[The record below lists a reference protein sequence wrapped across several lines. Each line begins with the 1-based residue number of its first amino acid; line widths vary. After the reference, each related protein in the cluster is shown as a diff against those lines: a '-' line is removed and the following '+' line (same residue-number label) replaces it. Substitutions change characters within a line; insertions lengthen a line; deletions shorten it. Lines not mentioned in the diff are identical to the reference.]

1 MGKIMK
7 KPRISIIIPVY
18 NAEAFLRA
26 TVSDVLNQTWRDLEL
41 ILVDDGSKDGSWELC
56 RAIAQEDPRVRVFHK
71 ENGGAG
77 SARNVGIRAAE
88 GELIGFVDSDDHIR
102 PDMYEKMLEACDRR
116 LDGCRPAGASEAGQ
130 LTLPFLVQTGREEVD
145 EEGNLLPADLITPEA
160 ECFEDP
166 ESFIRSLL
174 LYTGDASYCTKL
186 VPRSC
191 FFPEGKEP
199 LLFPEGQLG
208 EDFWLHMQMLP
219 DTSGVLR
226 IPETGYQV
234 VHRRGSATRRA
245 DASHFSRAYIDII
258 RHADAV
264 EREVVPVYPAL
275 QREAVRFG
283 LYERLDYLLHVPIE
297 DMNPQNSFYADV
309 CRYLKDHFKEM
320 LQSPWLTGKNK
331 LYLTLLTA
339 APKTVRRVHRMLR
352 GKRLQ

>member
-1 MGKIMK
+1 MK

-26 TVSDVLNQTWRDLEL
+26 TVSDVLNQTFRDLEL
-41 ILVDDGSKDGSWELC
+41 ILVDDGSKDNSFALC
-56 RAIAQEDPRVRVFHK
+56 RALEQEDPRVRAFHK

-102 PDMYEKMLEACDRR
+102 PDMYEKMLKAYDRR
-116 LDGCRPAGASEAGQ
+116 QKSLSGAEGEESGARGRA
-130 LTLPFLVQTGREEVD
+130 FLVQTGREEVD

-160 ECFEDP
+160 ECFEEP
-166 ESFIRSLL
+166 EAFIRSLL

-191 FFPEGKEP
+191 FFPEKKEP

-245 DASHFSRAYIDII
+245 DASHFSRAYVDII
-258 RHADAV
+258 HHADAV
-264 EREVVPVYPAL
+264 EREIVPRYPAL
-275 QREAVRFG
+275 RKEAVRFG

-297 DMNPQNSFYADV
+297 DMNSRNTFYTEV
-309 CRYLKDHFKEM
+309 CSYLKNHFKEM
-320 LQSPWLTGKNK
+320 LDSPWLTGKNK

-339 APKTVRRVHRMLR
+339 APKTVRRVHRLLR
-352 GKRLQ
+352 GKKLQ

>member
-1 MGKIMK
+1 MYLLRLLLMMLSVT
-7 KPRISIIIPVY
+7 KPFI
-18 NAEAFLRA
+18 LRA
-26 TVSDVLNQTWRDLEL
+26 NGIITAENSILEFSKHNSIRD
-41 ILVDDGSKDGSWELC
+41 
-56 RAIAQEDPRVRVFHK
+56 
-71 ENGGAG
+71 
-77 SARNVGIRAAE
+77 
-88 GELIGFVDSDDHIR
+88 
-102 PDMYEKMLEACDRR
+102 
-116 LDGCRPAGASEAGQ
+116 
-130 LTLPFLVQTGREEVD
+130 
-145 EEGNLLPADLITPEA
+145 
-160 ECFEDP
+160 
-166 ESFIRSLL
+166 
-174 LYTGDASYCTKL
+174 
-186 VPRSC
+186 
-191 FFPEGKEP
+191 
-199 LLFPEGQLG
+199 
-208 EDFWLHMQMLP
+208 MQMLP

-226 IPETGYQV
+226 IPGTGYQV

-264 EREVVPVYPAL
+264 EREVVPIYPAL

-352 GKRLQ
+352 GKKLQ

>member
-1 MGKIMK
+1 MK

-18 NAEAFLRA
+18 NAQAFLRA
-26 TVSDVLNQTWRDLEL
+26 TVSDVLSQTFQDLEL
-41 ILVDDGSKDGSWELC
+41 ILVDDGSKDDSYALC
-56 RAIAQEDPRVRVFHK
+56 EAIAGEDPRVRIFHK

-77 SARNVGIRAAE
+77 SARNAGLRMAQ

-102 PDMYEKMLEACDRR
+102 PDMYEKMLAAYDRR
-116 LDGCRPAGASEAGQ
+116 QNEAAGGTEPGK
-130 LTLPFLVQTGREEVD
+130 PFLVQTGREEID
-145 EEGNLLPADLITPEA
+145 EAGNLLPADLITPET
-160 ECFEDP
+160 ECFEEP
-166 ESFIRSLL
+166 EAFIRSLL

-191 FFPEGKEP
+191 FFPAEKES

-208 EDFWLHMQMLP
+208 EDFWLHMKMLP

-245 DASHFSRAYIDII
+245 DAAHFSRAYIDII

-264 EREVVPVYPAL
+264 EREIVPVYPAL

-283 LYERLDYLLHVPIE
+283 LYERLDYLLHVPID
-297 DMNPQNSFYADV
+297 DMNAQNSFYTEV
-309 CRYLKDHFKEM
+309 CRYLKDHFGEM
-320 LQSPWLTGKNK
+320 LQSPWLTSKNK

-339 APKTVRRVHRMLR
+339 APRTVRRAHRLIR
-352 GKRLQ
+352 GKKIQ